1 MPITRSQAKRTQM
14 AQSSISD
21 PGACRLAITNEGDLE
36 DRDSEFT
43 SGRVSSVVSTATVQA
58 KKIAAEAEFR
68 RRQLERARLQADRDR
83 QREQELAALEAQAEE
98 DELRAKLAAIEAS
111 SRGSHGS
118 HRSRSSRS
126 SRRLET
132 WVKDVTHRSQVNDFI
147 SFHDE
152 QPMRSQV
159 MQPTATQAQCNIV
172 HTSTS
177 KCKPNMCGRDDV
189 YEDNAGQLS
198 QSVAPTAPQAT
209 SSNIKQICTQEV
221 CVSPTNAISTPV
233 LTDMIKAITDSASAT
248 RALVCQGQLKKPR
261 QIELPKFSGEPSH
274 WLQFKRALAYTYNSR
289 PQIGLVFGYGLSGQ
303 LQELTK
309 PRLCLKIF

>member
-1 MPITRSQAKRTQM
+1 MRLANVRICLNYATESCVSDDGVKQSGLRWHNLRFPI
-14 AQSSISD
+14 
-21 PGACRLAITNEGDLE
+21 PGHAALAITNEGDLE

-147 SFHDE
+147 SFQDE

-177 KCKPNMCGRDDV
+177 KCKPNMCGRNDA
-189 YEDNAGQLS
+189 YEGQCWATVTVS
-198 QSVAPTAPQAT
+198 ST
-209 SSNIKQICTQEV
+209 SSTSSYVQQHQ
-221 CVSPTNAISTPV
+221 TN
-233 LTDMIKAITDSASAT
+233 LHT
-248 RALVCQGQLKKPR
+248 RSLC
-261 QIELPKFSGEPSH
+261 FSNQRH
-274 WLQFKRALAYTYNSR
+274 IYTC
-289 PQIGLVFGYGLSGQ
+289 ID
-303 LQELTK
+303 
-309 PRLCLKIF
+309 